1 MNKKLAFYILKRILL
16 AFVTILI
23 VITVTFFAMQLIP
36 GGPFTSE
43 KAVSPE
49 AMARLEEK
57 YGLDKPLFIQYI
69 NYLKGAL
76 VFDFGYSIKS
86 RGALEVSEII
96 ARGMKTSAV
105 IGIIAAVIAIFFG
118 VILGSIAAYKHNTVV
133 DRIIMVLSTASV
145 AVPSFIISTI
155 FLYLFCVR
163 LQWFP
168 ANGSDW
174 RGFVLP
180 TITLSFSPMAY
191 IIRLTRSSTLDVL
204 GSDFIRTA
212 YAKGCSFNR
221 VLFKHSLRN
230 SLTPVITYAGPMI
243 AFILTGSLVV
253 EKIYGIPGI
262 GREFVSSITNR
273 DYPEVMGLTIFLTYL
288 VILMVLVS
296 DILYKVVNP
305 RVELE

>member
-1 MNKKLAFYILKRILL
+1 MNKKLLFYMLKRVIL
-16 AFVTILI
+16 AIVTIII

-43 KAVSPE
+43 KAISE
-49 AMARLEEK
+49 ESMARLEEK
-57 YGLDKPLFIQYI
+57 YGLDKPLFVQYI
-69 NYLKGAL
+69 NYLLNAL
-76 VFDFGYSIKS
+76 KFDFGYSIKS
-86 RGALEVSEII
+86 RGAVTVTEII
-96 ARGMKTSAV
+96 SRGMATSAV
-105 IGIIAAVIAIFFG
+105 IGIIAAVIAIIIG
-118 VILGSIAAYKHNTVV
+118 IVLGSLAAYKHNTIV
-133 DRIIMVLSTASV
+133 DRVIMVLSTASV

-155 FLYLFCVR
+155 FLYLFTV
-163 LQWFP
+163 QWPIFP

-174 RGFVLP
+174 TGYILP

-191 IIRLTRSSTLDVL
+191 ITRLTRSSTLDVL
-204 GSDFIRTA
+204 NSDYIRTA
-212 YAKGCSFNR
+212 YAKGSSFSR
-221 VLFKHSLRN
+221 VLYKHSLRN

-262 GREFVSSITNR
+262 GRDFVSSITNR
-273 DYPEVMGLTIFLTYL
+273 DYPLIMGLTIFLTYL
-288 VILMVLVS
+288 VIIMVLIS

>member
-1 MNKKLAFYILKRILL
+1 MNKKLAFYILRRILL
-16 AFVTILI
+16 AFVTIVI
-23 VITVTFFAMQLIP
+23 VITVTFFAMNLIP

-49 AMARLEEK
+49 ALERLKEK
-57 YGLDKPLFIQYI
+57 YGLDQPIFIQYL
-69 NYLKGAL
+69 NYLRNAL
-76 VFDFGYSIKS
+76 VFDFGFSIKS
-86 RGALEVSEII
+86 RGATTVNSII
-96 ARGMKTSAV
+96 ADGMGYSAT
-105 IGIIAAVIAIFFG
+105 IGIIAALIAIAVG
-118 VILGSIAAYKHNTVV
+118 VALGSLAAYKHNTVV

-145 AVPSFIISTI
+145 AVPSFIVSTI
-155 FLYLFCVR
+155 LLYLFCLVWPI
-163 LQWFP
+163 LP

-174 RGFVLP
+174 RGFILP
-180 TITLSFSPMAY
+180 TITLSLSPMAY

-204 GSDFIRTA
+204 NSDFIRTA
-212 YAKGCSFNR
+212 YAKGASFSR
-221 VLFKHSLRN
+221 VLYKHSLRN

-262 GREFVSSITNR
+262 GRTFVSSITNR
-273 DYPEVMGLTIFLTYL
+273 DYPLIMGLTIFLTYL
-288 VILMVLVS
+288 VIIMVLVS